1 MVMRMCLQ
9 VLGELV
15 YPLRE
20 QRYLDLGGTG
30 IAIANLI
37 VRDDSALLLFVQ
49 IIFLLIIRNAQL
61 YHSIKIRAQ
70 SL

>member
-15 YPLRE
+15 YPLRK

-30 IAIANLI
+30 IAIVNLV
-37 VRDDSALLLFVQ
+37 VRDDSALLLFIQ
-49 IIFLLIIRNAQL
+49 IYSPL
-61 YHSIKIRAQ
+61 SP
-70 SL
+70 